1 MSSISYKPN
10 ISKTLTQVRNMTF
23 YEKSSSLQNLEQID
37 SFLDRI
43 LDLKKLLNSK
53 TEKINGLID
62 EMEKLT
68 WFSDVDQNELQLI
81 NDLISSAKD
90 LRTTL
95 IRLYFSTGVLRNKDV
110 ANQEIQELKNSIDDL
125 KESCEDLES
134 RFFYLPEMP
143 EFKETSKELSLL

>member
-81 NDLISSAKD
+81 NDLTSSAKD